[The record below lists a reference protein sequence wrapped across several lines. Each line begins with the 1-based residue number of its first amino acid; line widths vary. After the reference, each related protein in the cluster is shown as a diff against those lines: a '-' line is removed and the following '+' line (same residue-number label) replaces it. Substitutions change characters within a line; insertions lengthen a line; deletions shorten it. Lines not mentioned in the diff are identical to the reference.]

1 MDLKNVDVLH
11 DWDKWKVALSKAVN
25 LGENIGMS
33 EEIIDGLAYGVGS
46 FLSAIV
52 DPENREERLLHELWK
67 VGSKED
73 RKVLSKLI
81 VKLVKS
87 ENVNNE

>member
-1 MDLKNVDVLH
+1 MDLKNLDVLH
-11 DWDKWKVALSKAVN
+11 DWDKWKTALSKAIN
-25 LGENIGMS
+25 IGENMGMS
-33 EEIIDGLAYGVGS
+33 DQTIDTIAYNIGS

-73 RKVLSKLI
+73 RKILAKLI
-81 VKLVKS
+81 VKLIK
-87 ENVNNE
+87 NEALE

>member
-1 MDLKNVDVLH
+1 MDLKNVDMLQ
-11 DWDKWKVALSKAVN
+11 DWDKWKITLSKAVN
-25 LGENIGMS
+25 FSEHLGIS
-33 EEIIDGLAYGVGS
+33 EEVVEGLAYNVGT

-87 ENVNNE
+87 ENVNNK

>member
-33 EEIIDGLAYGVGS
+33 EEIIDGLAYSVGS

-87 ENVNNE
+87 ENVNNK